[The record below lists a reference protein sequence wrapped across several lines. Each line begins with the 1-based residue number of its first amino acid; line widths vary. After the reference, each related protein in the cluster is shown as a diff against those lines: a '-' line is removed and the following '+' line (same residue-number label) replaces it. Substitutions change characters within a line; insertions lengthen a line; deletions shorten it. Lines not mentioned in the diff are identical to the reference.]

1 MTKNRLPMPSLP
13 HAFGTIG
20 ASGAIRTTPED
31 FFVEELP
38 PCEPDGEGEHVL
50 LKIEKRGDNTEWVAR
65 QLARL
70 AGVPARDVS
79 YAGLKDRHAV
89 TQQWFSVRLAGR
101 AEPEWQKLASEN
113 LKVLDSARHRRKLR
127 RGALRGNR
135 FTIRVRELAGERDQ
149 LESQLRQ
156 IQQQGI
162 PNYFGEQ
169 RFGHQ
174 GGNLKYAQSLFD
186 GSLGRVSRQ
195 RRGLYIS
202 AARSLLFNHLLARR
216 VELGNWNRILPGE
229 RVALQGSRSSFHVE
243 EIGAELQPRL
253 DAMDIHPTGPLWGR
267 GDAGVTAEAAK
278 IESAVLAGF
287 AEWQTA
293 LERCGAEMERR
304 ALRAPVQDMS
314 WEITSDQMVIGFTLP
329 KGGYATVLL
338 GECLDYRVSSALFRD
353 SST

>member
-1 MTKNRLPMPSLP
+1 MPSLP
-13 HAFGTIG
+13 HAFGSVG
-20 ASGAIRTTPED
+20 ASGVIRACAED
-31 FFVEELP
+31 FFVEEIP

-89 TQQWFSVRLAGR
+89 TQQWFSVRLAGKM
-101 AEPEWQKLASEN
+101 EPEWQMLASDN
-113 LKVLDSARHRRKLR
+113 LKILDCARHGRKLR

-135 FTIRVRELAGERDQ
+135 FIIRVRELTGERDQ
-149 LESQLRQ
+149 LESQLRS
-156 IQQQGI
+156 IRQQGI

-216 VELGNWNRILPGE
+216 VELGNWNQILLGE
-229 RVALQGSRSSFHVE
+229 RVALQGSRSSFHAE
-243 EIGAELQPRL
+243 KLDAELLPRL

-267 GDAGVTAEAAK
+267 GEADVTAEAAD
-278 IESAVLAGF
+278 IESEVLAGF
-287 AEWQTA
+287 TDWQLG
-293 LERCGAEMERR
+293 LERCGADMERR
-304 ALRAPVQDMS
+304 ALRAPVRDMT
-314 WEITSDQMVIGFTLP
+314 WEITSDQMLLGFTLP
-329 KGGYATVLL
+329 KGSYATVLL
-338 GECLDYRVSSALFRD
+338 RECLDYR
-353 SST
+353 TP